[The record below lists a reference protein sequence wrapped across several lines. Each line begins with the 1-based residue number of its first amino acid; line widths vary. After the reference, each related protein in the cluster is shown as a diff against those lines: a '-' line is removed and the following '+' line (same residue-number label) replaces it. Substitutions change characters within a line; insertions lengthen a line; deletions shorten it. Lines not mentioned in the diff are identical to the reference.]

1 MPLYS
6 LSFLELPLWYL
17 QTVLDEN
24 KGSHGFVDFEPFNLL
39 VPLKSHLS
47 KLSRNDIN
55 VYEHET
61 YMLCLHFVIT
71 SAIKSTIDMCKCM

>member
-1 MPLYS
+1 MPLHS

-24 KGSHGFVDFEPFNLL
+24 KGSHGFVDFESFNLL
-39 VPLKSHLS
+39 VPLKSH
-47 KLSRNDIN
+47 RNDIN

-61 YMLCLHFVIT
+61 YVMSSFCDNIGY
-71 SAIKSTIDMCKCM
+71 